1 MQIKSLTE
9 HENILL
15 ARNLF
20 VGFIIFFFYKYYIGI
35 QMTVKVLEIII
46 IIQIKKKNLKS
57 QH

>member
-20 VGFIIFFFYKYYIGI
+20 VGFIFFFF
-35 QMTVKVLEIII
+35 L
-46 IIQIKKKNLKS
+46 QILYRHSNDCKS
-57 QH
+57 PGNNNNNTN

>member
-20 VGFIIFFFYKYYIGI
+20 VGFIFFFFYKYYIGI

-46 IIQIKKKNLKS
+46 IIQIKKKT
-57 QH
+57 